1 MSEQRSF
8 RISGRDEGM
17 TLRDRWR
24 RTMHFQKVDRIPNFE
39 FGYWDETLP
48 RWREQGMPDWVTTEA
63 QAYDYFGIENWAV
76 APINLGLLPP
86 FEEELVEETE
96 DYIIVI
102 NAERVKYQTQKSGA
116 RTIPHYIDFGL
127 KNRDDWALFKERLQP
142 DPQKRYP
149 ANWDELAKQ
158 YNQRDYPLA
167 VPVGSMIGTPR
178 NWVGFQNLAYM
189 CYDDPELLDEI
200 VETLCVLVEQTL
212 PRALQDVEFDFGAG
226 WEDICFN
233 SGPII
238 SPRHYRQF
246 VLPRYR
252 RIADLLAKHGVHLIW
267 TDCDGNLTPIVDILL
282 EGGYNILFPVEVNAG
297 TDPVALRDKWG
308 TQLLFHGGVD
318 KMPLRG
324 TFNDIEKELLRLLP
338 VVEEGGFV
346 PHVDHRV
353 PADVPF
359 ENYKF
364 YMKLKREM
372 FRAGK
377 KEPMYEE

>member
-1 MSEQRSF
+1 MSQETSS
-8 RISGRDEGM
+8 RISGRDESM
-17 TLRDRWR
+17 TLRERWR
-24 RTMHFQKVDRIPNFE
+24 RTMQFQKVDRIPNFE

-48 RWREQGMPDWVTTEA
+48 LWREQGMPDWVTTEA

-76 APINLGLLPP
+76 APISVGLNPP
-86 FEEELVEETE
+86 FEEQVVEETE
-96 DYIIVI
+96 DYIIGI
-102 NAERVKYQTQKSGA
+102 NSERVKYQTQKSGV

-142 DPQKRYP
+142 DPERRYP

-158 YNQRDYPLA
+158 YNRRDYPLA

-178 NWVGFQNLAYM
+178 NWIGFENLAYM

-200 VETLCVLVEQTL
+200 VETLCVVVEQTL

-226 WEDICFN
+226 
-233 SGPII
+233 
-238 SPRHYRQF
+238 RRF

-252 RIADLLAKHGVHLIW
+252 RIADLLGKHGVHLIW

-282 EGGYNILFPVEVNAG
+282 EGGYNVLFPVEVNAG

-324 TFNDIEKELLRLLP
+324 TFKDIEKELLRCAA
-338 VVEEGGFV
+338 
-346 PHVDHRV
+346 HSRT
-353 PADVPF
+353 
-359 ENYKF
+359 
-364 YMKLKREM
+364 
-372 FRAGK
+372 
-377 KEPMYEE
+377 